1 MLSGLQSQVLNFIV
15 KSINENDLVPTFREI
30 AEGTGFCISSCRNAA
45 LELEAM
51 GYIRRREHRVR
62 AISVLKLPEAA

>member
-1 MLSGLQSQVLNFIV
+1 MLSGLQSAALNFIV
-15 KSINENDLVPTFREI
+15 KSINENDLVPTLREI
-30 AEGTGFCISSCRNAA
+30 AEGTGYCLSSCRNAT
-45 LELEAM
+45 LELESL